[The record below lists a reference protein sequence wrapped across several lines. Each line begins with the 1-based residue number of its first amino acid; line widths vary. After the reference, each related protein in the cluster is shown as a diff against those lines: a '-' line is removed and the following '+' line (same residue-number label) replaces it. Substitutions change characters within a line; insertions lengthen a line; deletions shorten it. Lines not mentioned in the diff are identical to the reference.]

1 MLSRFSGV
9 QIGAHV
15 SISGSIANAITNA
28 SERECSAFQVFTSNP
43 RGWHAKDLTD
53 DDTTNY
59 KNNLNQ
65 SNIDRFATVA
75 HMPYLPNLSSPEIS
89 VYEKSIHTMIR
100 EVERCDKLG
109 IPYLV
114 THLGSHK
121 GTGEDKG
128 IQRLV
133 GALTEVAKTNKD
145 VTILLE
151 NTAGQKNSVGSDFT
165 QLAEIFFGLKPASRF
180 GICIDTCHA
189 FAAGYDLRNEK
200 NVKDV
205 FEKFDSE
212 IGLKHI
218 KIIHLNDSKGELGC
232 HLDRHEHIGL
242 GHIGEAGLSQ
252 IVKLANKN
260 KIPIVLETPID
271 ERRTDFEN
279 IRKAKDLA

>member
-1 MLSRFSGV
+1 M

-28 SERECSAFQVFTSNP
+28 SKRECSAFQVFTSNP

-53 DDTTNY
+53 DGITNY
-59 KNNLNQ
+59 KNNLSQ

-252 IVKLANKN
+252 VVKLANKN
-260 KIPIVLETPID
+260 KIPIILETPID

-279 IRKAKDLA
+279 IRKAKELA

>member
-28 SERECSAFQVFTSNP
+28 SERKCSAFQVFTSNP

-53 DDTTNY
+53 DDITNY
-59 KNNLNQ
+59 KNNLSQ

-75 HMPYLPNLSSPEIS
+75 HMPYLPNLSSPEIP

-121 GTGEDKG
+121 DTGEDKG

-133 GALTEVAKTNKD
+133 SALTEVAKTNKD

-200 NVKDV
+200 NVKDA

-232 HLDRHEHIGL
+232 HLDRHEHLGL

-252 IVKLANKN
+252 VVKLANKN
-260 KIPIVLETPID
+260 KIPIILETPID

>member
-53 DDTTNY
+53 DDATNY
-59 KNNLNQ
+59 KNNLSQ

-252 IVKLANKN
+252 VVKLANKN
-260 KIPIVLETPID
+260 KIPIILETPID

-279 IRKAKDLA
+279 IRKAKELA

>member
-1 MLSRFSGV
+1 V

-53 DDTTNY
+53 DGITNY
-59 KNNLNQ
+59 KNNLSQ
-65 SNIDRFATVA
+65 SNIDRLATVA

-252 IVKLANKN
+252 VVKLANKN
-260 KIPIVLETPID
+260 KIPIILETPID

>member
-53 DDTTNY
+53 DGITNY
-59 KNNLNQ
+59 KNNLSQ
-65 SNIDRFATVA
+65 SNIDRLATVA

-133 GALTEVAKTNKD
+133 SALTEVAKTNKD

-242 GHIGEAGLSQ
+242 GHIGKAGLSQ
-252 IVKLANKN
+252 VVKLANKN
-260 KIPIVLETPID
+260 KIPIILETPID

>member
-53 DDTTNY
+53 DGITNY
-59 KNNLNQ
+59 KNNLSQ

-128 IQRLV
+128 IRRLV

-200 NVKDV
+200 NVKDA

-252 IVKLANKN
+252 VVKLANKN
-260 KIPIVLETPID
+260 KIPIILETPID

>member
-53 DDTTNY
+53 DDITTY
-59 KNNLNQ
+59 KNNLSQ

-75 HMPYLPNLSSPEIS
+75 HMPYLPNLSSPEMS

-100 EVERCDKLG
+100 EVERCDKIG

-133 GALTEVAKTNKD
+133 DALTEVAKTNRD

-242 GHIGEAGLSQ
+242 GHIGEDGLGQ
-252 IVKLANKN
+252 VVKLANKN
-260 KIPIVLETPID
+260 KIPIILETPID

>member
-9 QIGAHV
+9 QIGSHV

-53 DDTTNY
+53 DGITNY
-59 KNNLNQ
+59 KNNLSQ

-252 IVKLANKN
+252 VIKLANKN
-260 KIPIVLETPID
+260 KIPIILETPID

>member
-1 MLSRFSGV
+1 M

-28 SERECSAFQVFTSNP
+28 SKRECSAFQVFTSNP

-53 DDTTNY
+53 DGITNY
-59 KNNLNQ
+59 KNNLSQ

-252 IVKLANKN
+252 VVKLANKN
-260 KIPIVLETPID
+260 KIPIILETPID

>member
-9 QIGAHV
+9 QIGSHV

-28 SERECSAFQVFTSNP
+28 SERKCSAFQVFTSNP

-53 DDTTNY
+53 DGITNY
-59 KNNLNQ
+59 KNNLSQ

-128 IQRLV
+128 IRRLV

-200 NVKDV
+200 NDKDV

-252 IVKLANKN
+252 VVKLANKN
-260 KIPIVLETPID
+260 KIPIILETPID

>member
-9 QIGAHV
+9 QIGSHV

-53 DDTTNY
+53 DGITNY
-59 KNNLNQ
+59 KNNLSQ
-65 SNIDRFATVA
+65 SNIDRLATVA

-128 IQRLV
+128 IRRLV
-133 GALTEVAKTNKD
+133 SALTEVAKTNKD

-252 IVKLANKN
+252 VVKLANKN
-260 KIPIVLETPID
+260 KIPIILETPID

>member
-1 MLSRFSGV
+1 M

-53 DDTTNY
+53 DGITNY
-59 KNNLNQ
+59 KNNLSQ

-252 IVKLANKN
+252 VVKLANKN
-260 KIPIVLETPID
+260 KIPIILETPID

-279 IRKAKDLA
+279 IRKAKELA

>member
-28 SERECSAFQVFTSNP
+28 SKRECSAFQVFTSNP

-53 DDTTNY
+53 DGITNY
-59 KNNLNQ
+59 KNNLSQ

-189 FAAGYDLRNEK
+189 FAAGYDLRNKK

-252 IVKLANKN
+252 VVKLANKN
-260 KIPIVLETPID
+260 KIPIILETPID

>member
-53 DDTTNY
+53 DNITNY
-59 KNNLNQ
+59 KNNLSQ

-252 IVKLANKN
+252 VVKLANKN
-260 KIPIVLETPID
+260 KIPIILETPID

>member
-9 QIGAHV
+9 QIGSHV

-28 SERECSAFQVFTSNP
+28 SERECSAFQIFTSNP

-53 DDTTNY
+53 DGITNY
-59 KNNLNQ
+59 KNNLSQ
-65 SNIDRFATVA
+65 SNIDRLATVA

-128 IQRLV
+128 ILRLV

-252 IVKLANKN
+252 VVKLANKN
-260 KIPIVLETPID
+260 KIPIILETPID

>member
-53 DDTTNY
+53 DDITNY
-59 KNNLNQ
+59 KNNLSQ

-75 HMPYLPNLSSPEIS
+75 HMPYLPNLSSPEIP

-165 QLAEIFFGLKPASRF
+165 QLAKIFFGLKPASRF

-200 NVKDV
+200 NVKDA

-242 GHIGEAGLSQ
+242 GHIGETGLGQ
-252 IVKLANKN
+252 VVKLANKN

>member
-28 SERECSAFQVFTSNP
+28 SKRECSAFQVFTSNP

-53 DDTTNY
+53 DGITNY
-59 KNNLNQ
+59 KNNLSQ

-242 GHIGEAGLSQ
+242 GYIGEAGLSQ
-252 IVKLANKN
+252 VVKLANKN
-260 KIPIVLETPID
+260 KIPIILETPID

-279 IRKAKDLA
+279 IRKAKELA

>member
-9 QIGAHV
+9 QIGSHV

-53 DDTTNY
+53 DGITNY
-59 KNNLNQ
+59 KNNLSQ

-128 IQRLV
+128 IRRLV

-252 IVKLANKN
+252 VVKLANKN
-260 KIPIVLETPID
+260 KIPIILETPID

>member
-53 DDTTNY
+53 DGITNY
-59 KNNLNQ
+59 KNNLSQ

-252 IVKLANKN
+252 VVKLANKN
-260 KIPIVLETPID
+260 KIPIILETPID

>member
-9 QIGAHV
+9 QIGSHV

-53 DDTTNY
+53 DGITNY
-59 KNNLNQ
+59 KNNLSQ

-242 GHIGEAGLSQ
+242 GHIGEAGLGQ
-252 IVKLANKN
+252 VVKLANKN
-260 KIPIVLETPID
+260 KIPIILETPID

>member
-53 DDTTNY
+53 DDATNY
-59 KNNLNQ
+59 KNNLSQ
-65 SNIDRFATVA
+65 SNIDRLATVA

-200 NVKDV
+200 NVKDA

-252 IVKLANKN
+252 VVKLANKN
-260 KIPIVLETPID
+260 KIPIILETPID

>member
-1 MLSRFSGV
+1 V

-53 DDTTNY
+53 DGITNY
-59 KNNLNQ
+59 KNNLSQ

-133 GALTEVAKTNKD
+133 GALTKVAKTNKD

-252 IVKLANKN
+252 VVKLANKN
-260 KIPIVLETPID
+260 KIPIILETPID

>member
-53 DDTTNY
+53 DNVANY
-59 KNNLNQ
+59 KNNLSQ
-65 SNIDRFATVA
+65 SKIDRFATVA

-128 IQRLV
+128 MQRLIS
-133 GALTEVAKTNKD
+133 ALTEVAKTNKD

-165 QLAEIFFGLKPASRF
+165 QLAEIFSSLKPASRF

-200 NVKDV
+200 NVKDA

-242 GHIGEAGLSQ
+242 GHIGEVGLSQ
-252 IVKLANKN
+252 VVKLANKN
-260 KIPIVLETPID
+260 KIPIILETPID

>member
-53 DDTTNY
+53 DDATNY
-59 KNNLNQ
+59 KNNLSQ

-75 HMPYLPNLSSPEIS
+75 HMPYLPNLSSPEIP

-232 HLDRHEHIGL
+232 HLDRHEHLGL

-252 IVKLANKN
+252 VVKLANKN
-260 KIPIVLETPID
+260 KIPIILETPID

>member
-9 QIGAHV
+9 QIGSHV

-28 SERECSAFQVFTSNP
+28 SERECSAFQIFTSNP

-53 DDTTNY
+53 DGITNY
-59 KNNLNQ
+59 KNNLSQ

-252 IVKLANKN
+252 VVKLANKN
-260 KIPIVLETPID
+260 KIPIILETPID

>member
-53 DDTTNY
+53 DNITNY
-59 KNNLNQ
+59 KNNLSQ

-75 HMPYLPNLSSPEIS
+75 HMPYLPNLSSPEIT

-100 EVERCDKLG
+100 EVERCHKLG

-133 GALTEVAKTNKD
+133 GALTEVAKINKD

-242 GHIGEAGLSQ
+242 GNIGEAGLSQ
-252 IVKLANKN
+252 VVKLANKN
-260 KIPIVLETPID
+260 KIPIILETPID

-279 IRKAKDLA
+279 IGKAKDLA

>member
-9 QIGAHV
+9 QIGSHV

-53 DDTTNY
+53 DGITNY
-59 KNNLNQ
+59 KNNLSQ

-252 IVKLANKN
+252 VVKLANKN
-260 KIPIVLETPID
+260 KIPIILETPID

>member
-9 QIGAHV
+9 QIGSHV

-53 DDTTNY
+53 DGITNY
-59 KNNLNQ
+59 KNNLSQ
-65 SNIDRFATVA
+65 SNIDRLATVA

-252 IVKLANKN
+252 VIKLANKN
-260 KIPIVLETPID
+260 KIPIILETPID

>member
-28 SERECSAFQVFTSNP
+28 NERECSAFQVFTSNP

-53 DDTTNY
+53 DDIINY
-59 KNNLNQ
+59 KNNLGQ

-75 HMPYLPNLSSPEIS
+75 HMPYLPNLSSPEIP

-133 GALTEVAKTNKD
+133 GALTEVAKTKKD

-165 QLAEIFFGLKPASRF
+165 QLAEIFSSLKPASRF

-205 FEKFDSE
+205 FEKFDRE

-242 GHIGEAGLSQ
+242 GYIGKTGLSQ
-252 IVKLANKN
+252 VIKLANKN
-260 KIPIVLETPID
+260 KIPIILETPID

-279 IRKAKDLA
+279 IKKAKDLA

>member
-53 DDTTNY
+53 DGITNY
-59 KNNLNQ
+59 KNNLSQ
-65 SNIDRFATVA
+65 SNIDRLATVA

-212 IGLKHI
+212 IGLTHI

-252 IVKLANKN
+252 VVKLANKN
-260 KIPIVLETPID
+260 KIPIILETPID

>member
-53 DDTTNY
+53 DGITNY
-59 KNNLNQ
+59 KNNLSQ

-232 HLDRHEHIGL
+232 HLDRHEHLGL

-252 IVKLANKN
+252 VVKLANKN
-260 KIPIVLETPID
+260 KIPIILETPID

>member
-53 DDTTNY
+53 DDATNY
-59 KNNLNQ
+59 KNNLSQ

-252 IVKLANKN
+252 VVKLANKN
-260 KIPIVLETPID
+260 KIPIILETPID

>member
-28 SERECSAFQVFTSNP
+28 SKRECSAFQVFTSNP

-53 DDTTNY
+53 DDATNY
-59 KNNLNQ
+59 KNNLSQ

-133 GALTEVAKTNKD
+133 SALTEVAKTNKD

-252 IVKLANKN
+252 VIKLANKN
-260 KIPIVLETPID
+260 KIPIILETPID

>member
-15 SISGSIANAITNA
+15 SISGSIANAIINA

-53 DDTTNY
+53 DDITTY
-59 KNNLNQ
+59 KNNLSQ

-75 HMPYLPNLSSPEIS
+75 HMPYLPNLSSPEMS

-100 EVERCDKLG
+100 EVERCDKIG

-133 GALTEVAKTNKD
+133 DALTEVAKTNRD

-242 GHIGEAGLSQ
+242 GHIGEDGLGQ
-252 IVKLANKN
+252 VVKLANKN
-260 KIPIVLETPID
+260 KIPIILETPID

>member
-53 DDTTNY
+53 DGITNY
-59 KNNLNQ
+59 KNNLSQ

-165 QLAEIFFGLKPASRF
+165 QLAEIFFGLKPASSF

-252 IVKLANKN
+252 VVKLANKN
-260 KIPIVLETPID
+260 KIPIILETPID

>member
-28 SERECSAFQVFTSNP
+28 SKRECSAFQVFTSNP

-53 DDTTNY
+53 DGITNY
-59 KNNLNQ
+59 KNNLSQ

-242 GHIGEAGLSQ
+242 GHIGEDGLSQ
-252 IVKLANKN
+252 VVKLANKN
-260 KIPIVLETPID
+260 KIPIILETPID

>member
-53 DDTTNY
+53 DGITNY
-59 KNNLNQ
+59 KNNLSQ

-133 GALTEVAKTNKD
+133 SALTEVAKTNKG

-252 IVKLANKN
+252 VVKLANKN
-260 KIPIVLETPID
+260 KIPIILETPID

>member
-9 QIGAHV
+9 QIGSHV

-53 DDTTNY
+53 DGITNY
-59 KNNLNQ
+59 KNNLSQ

-232 HLDRHEHIGL
+232 HLDRHEHLGL

-252 IVKLANKN
+252 VVKLANKN
-260 KIPIVLETPID
+260 KIPIILETPID